1 MSRSKDQF
9 LEQTGGFRFGETAP
23 EFKARTERIQALYAK
38 RDDGSLT
45 AGDVNEL
52 ARLLGTGEA
61 DEDE

>member
-1 MSRSKDQF
+1 MSRSKDQWI
-9 LEQTGGFRFGETAP
+9 EETGGFRFGESDAQ
-23 EFKARTERIQALYAK
+23 FLARTARIQELRAK
-38 RDDGSLT
+38 PNLS